1 MSSASLIGTAR
12 TTSRRLHS
20 NRTMDDNEED
30 DGDMIMNSAEFLQ
43 NLNQTNTVADVILND
58 TNPQKRNA
66 IRVISK
72 QSAIAKTILEA
83 ISNEEQSIR
92 LNTVKT
98 INVLQLMSNIYDN
111 KFVIVNQ

>member
-1 MSSASLIGTAR
+1 
-12 TTSRRLHS
+12 
-20 NRTMDDNEED
+20 
-30 DGDMIMNSAEFLQ
+30 MNSAEFLQ

-58 TNPQKRNA
+58 TNPRKRNA
-66 IRVISK
+66 IRVISR

-83 ISNEEQSIR
+83 VSNEEESIR

-98 INVLQLMSNIYDN
+98 INVLQLMSDIYDN

>member
-1 MSSASLIGTAR
+1 
-12 TTSRRLHS
+12 
-20 NRTMDDNEED
+20 
-30 DGDMIMNSAEFLQ
+30 MNSAEFLQ

-58 TNPQKRNA
+58 TNPHRRNA

-83 ISNEEQSIR
+83 VSNEEQSIR

-98 INVLQLMSNIYDN
+98 INVLQLMSDIYDN